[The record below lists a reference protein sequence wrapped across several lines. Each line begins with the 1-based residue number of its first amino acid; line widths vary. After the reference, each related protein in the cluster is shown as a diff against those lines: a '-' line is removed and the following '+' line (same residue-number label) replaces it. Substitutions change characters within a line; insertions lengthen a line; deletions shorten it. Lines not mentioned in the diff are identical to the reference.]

1 MKSYSVA
8 LFVPLILLISIG
20 VAVENFTT
28 KPKKRQV
35 LEMKKPEIVYD
46 CNYFQAHRFHD
57 SLNNHLEEYHY
68 ISEKQGIQPVEHEIA
83 FQSFIA
89 AEKLVKVKT
98 SDYFYLDSF
107 NYSFPVLTP
116 ETKDFL
122 DTVGARFNEMID
134 KTELKGT
141 KLIVTSLT
149 RTTAT
154 VKRLVRVNRN
164 ASLRSPHLNGNS
176 FDLSFNHFL
185 FRGKSDPCS
194 LFLLQETI
202 SKVLYDLRKEKRCW
216 VTFERRQQCLH
227 VVARKS
233 DHSSKRRSLEDFNSL
248 FLPQ

>member
-1 MKSYSVA
+1 MKTYSVA

-28 KPKKRQV
+28 KPKKRQAV
-35 LEMKKPEIVYD
+35 DMIKPETVYD

-57 SLNNHLEEYHY
+57 SLNNHLEEYHS
-68 ISEKQGIQPVEHEIA
+68 ISEKQGIQPVADEIA

-98 SDYFYLDSF
+98 SDYFYLDSL

-154 VKRLVRVNRN
+154 VKKLVRVNRN

-233 DHSSKRRSLEDFNSL
+233 DHSSKRRSLKDFNSL

>member
-1 MKSYSVA
+1 MKFYSVA

-20 VAVENFTT
+20 LAVESFST
-28 KPKKRQV
+28 KPKKRQA
-35 LEMKKPEIVYD
+35 LEVIKPEIVYD

-57 SLNNHLEEYHY
+57 SLNNPLEEYHS
-68 ISEKQGIQPVEHEIA
+68 ISEKQGIQPVEDEIV
-83 FQSFIA
+83 FNSFIA
-89 AEKLVKVKT
+89 DQKLVKVKT

-176 FDLSFNHFL
+176 FD
-185 FRGKSDPCS
+185 FRFKQRCNNSGVISSIVCISIKIGFRCAPPCGITS
-194 LFLLQETI
+194 ETI
-202 SKVLYDLRKEKRCW
+202 ASISRSADSVEKLLILK
-216 VTFERRQQCLH
+216 F
-227 VVARKS
+227 
-233 DHSSKRRSLEDFNSL
+233 RS
-248 FLPQ
+248 

>member
-20 VAVENFTT
+20 VAVENLTEQ
-28 KPKKRQV
+28 PKKKSKIEVQS
-35 LEMKKPEIVYD
+35 PGIIYD
-46 CNYFQAHRFHD
+46 CNYFQTHQFHD
-57 SLNNHLEEYHY
+57 SLNNHLDEYHA
-68 ISEKQGIQPVEHEIA
+68 ISEKQGIIPVEN
-83 FQSFIA
+83 
-89 AEKLVKVKT
+89 EKEFHKHLKQEQLVQVKT

-116 ETKDFL
+116 AAKDFL
-122 DTVGARFNEMID
+122 DTVGARFNELINR
-134 KTELKGT
+134 THLKGS

-149 RTTAT
+149 RTTST

-185 FRGKSDPCS
+185 IRGENDPCNT
-194 LFLLQETI
+194 LILQETI
-202 SKVLYDLRKEKRCW
+202 SKVLYDLRAEKRCW

-227 VVARKS
+227 VVARKPNNLT
-233 DHSSKRRSLEDFNSL
+233 KRGNLNDFKSL
-248 FLPQ
+248 FLHR

>member
-1 MKSYSVA
+1 MKSYSIA
-8 LFVPLILLISIG
+8 LFIPLILLISIG

-28 KPKKRQV
+28 KPKKRQSIE
-35 LEMKKPEIVYD
+35 LKTPETVYD
-46 CNYFQAHRFHD
+46 CNYFNAHQFHD
-57 SLNNHLEEYHY
+57 SLNNHLEEYHS
-68 ISEKQGIQPVEHEIA
+68 ISEKQGIQPVDDEFA

-116 ETKDFL
+116 QAKDFL

-149 RTTAT
+149 RTIAT

-164 ASLRSPHLNGNS
+164 ASLQSPHLNGNS

-185 FRGKSDPCS
+185 FRGTSDPCS

-202 SKVLYDLRKEKRCW
+202 SKVLYDLRKEKKCW

-233 DHSSKRRSLEDFNSL
+233 DYSSKRGSLKEFNSL